1 LAQTVLFGFSIR
13 HSERVR
19 SIPLCCRLPRPVASR
34 RQKAFEID
42 RYYGEP
48 ARRLWKETGVDI
60 ELSDFTQSRAP
71 SEDSKRFNL
80 LVCNPPYVRHHH
92 IANGEKQ
99 RLQNSCQA
107 SCGVRIGGLAG
118 LYCYFVGLSHLWIQR
133 GGIAGWLIPSEFMDV
148 NYGRQLKRYLLDKV
162 TLLRIHR
169 FDPNDVQFE
178 DAFVSSAIVWYRN
191 VPPGAN
197 HKVDFTFG
205 GSLSNAKIARTVSI
219 AALRNEA
226 KWTRFPIWERVEFTV
241 EDFTNLNL
249 TS

>member
-71 SEDSKRFNL
+71 SEESKRFNL